1 MAIWNM
7 KTTIDLSDALFR
19 KAKAAAVHEGLSLKK
34 LFTQALEMRLRRSHL
49 SQKAASPEWM
59 RAYGALRHLRHER
72 KKIERVIESEFEKIE
87 PEDRA

>member
-1 MAIWNM
+1 M
-7 KTTIDLSDALFR
+7 KTTIELSDALFR

-34 LFTQALEMRLRRSHL
+34 LFTQALEMRLRRSHP
-49 SQKAASPEWM
+49 QKAAGPEWM

-72 KKIERVIESEFEKIE
+72 KRIERAIESEFEKIE